1 MEEPLL
7 TKTPSEG
14 VDIAKEE
21 LFKLH
26 DHYASVIKDELDF
39 FFKYLNFYI
48 GIISALFAGTIT
60 GLLSLKGF
68 NTFRETLIIGPV
80 LIVLL
85 AIIGWQNVKVY
96 YRRFLEALI
105 TTINIKTMLGFNKR
119 PILSPGLYE
128 PLFRTK
134 FGGFITQFNRPSI
147 KKILVQ
153 AEQEGWSAEDVFEKL
168 LKNGDTLQ
176 LVLVIFILF
185 GLGAIF
191 LAFSIFWNC

>member
-1 MEEPLL
+1 MEESLQKKASN
-7 TKTPSEG
+7 TG
-14 VDIAKEE
+14 ADISKEE

-60 GLLSLKGF
+60 GLLSLKAPYAF
-68 NTFRETLIIGPV
+68 KNTLIIGPF

-105 TTINIKTMLGFNKR
+105 TTINIKTMLGFNK
-119 PILSPGLYE
+119 PTILSSDLYE

-134 FGGFITQFNRPSI
+134 YGGFITQFNRPSI
-147 KKILVQ
+147 KKILEK
-153 AEQEGWSAEDVFEKL
+153 AEQEGWCAEDVFEKL
-168 LKNGDTLQ
+168 LKHGDTLQ
-176 LVLVIFILF
+176 IVIVIFSIF
-185 GLGAIF
+185 GLGAIL
-191 LAFSIFWNC
+191 LAFIIFRNF